1 MMFYTMVLWCFC
13 LVLVMLGLMLLVDE
27 LFINLY

>member
-1 MMFYTMVLWCFC
+1 MMLYTMGLWCFC

>member
-1 MMFYTMVLWCFC
+1 MMLYTMVLWCFC
-13 LVLVMLGLMLLVDE
+13 LVLAMLGLMLLVDE